1 MALQLGRQVSAL
13 WGVLRKRADDSAGNE
28 TKPTVPMHMPR
39 FAYSL
44 VWRRKRLL
52 LSGLC
57 QTCEVLTASGK
68 NTGEDQ
74 VETGLLL
81 SCFQIFSDD

>member
-57 QTCEVLTASGK
+57 QTCESSRHQAKILGK
-68 NTGEDQ
+68 TRWK
-74 VETGLLL
+74 
-81 SCFQIFSDD
+81 